1 MARSTDGTRGD
12 VRQSALWGSGNR
24 GGEFRTNALWGK
36 GGRGIVTS
44 IVAVAA
50 LMVPLAAPAGGG
62 ERSKRGGGSG
72 NSDSVNSGSLQAST
86 TYVAPELLMAAE
98 QNPRQKLRVIIRA
111 PQGFG
116 EAENAYKRLR
126 KYLNYREWND
136 NQLEGKHEMIDAVTL
151 EIRAKNVLWLAKIPG
166 LEITSDSEVTLTN
179 SDSEDP
185 TSKQL
190 WPHASGSSR
199 LWEDDTEDFSSR
211 MPAIAIIDSG
221 IESARSDFDGRVIA
235 DVKLS
240 SLPDGPGDTR
250 GHGTFVAGVAAGD
263 ARGYAGAAPA
273 AKLVS
278 IDVMDSS
285 GTALTS
291 DVIAA
296 CEWILA
302 NKDKYNI
309 RVANFSLHSAR
320 PSNFTRD
327 PLDRAVEKLWFSGI
341 VVVVAAGNYGLP
353 DAPSGVKYAPGND
366 PFVITVG
373 AMDLN
378 GTASTLDDDRAPFSA
393 YGYTYDGFMKPELVA
408 AGRYMIGPV
417 PAGSTLAQERKD
429 KMVGTN
435 YVQLSGTSFAAPV
448 IAGTAAQI
456 LARKPNWTPDQVKGA
471 LIATARRV
479 GKAGQGEVGAGQL
492 TASKAVRLSNPPNPN
507 KALNQFLSSSGS
519 GSERRFDATRWLTAA
534 KGSLAWDAVSW
545 ADVSWTDVSWTDV
558 SWSDVSWAD
567 VSWADVLTSEA
578 DSAHEDAVA
587 GDANEAGYGLTDA
600 DLAALLTDPDLGPV
614 EISSPVEVLT
624 EVEAVTSAP
633 TAAVDP
639 TSVVTLEPAATP
651 APVETLAPVTDAAT
665 APLTAPVSTGP

>member
-44 IVAVAA
+44 IVSVAA
-50 LMVPLAAPAGGG
+50 LMVPLAAPAGDDG
-62 ERSKRGGGSG
+62 RSKRGGNSG
-72 NSDSVNSGSLQAST
+72 PVNSGSLQAST
-86 TYVAPELLMAAE
+86 TYIAPELLMAAV
-98 QNPRQKLRVIIRA
+98 QSPRQKLRVIIRA
-111 PQGFG
+111 PQGFS
-116 EAENAYKRLR
+116 EAENAFKRFR
-126 KYLNYREWND
+126 KYLNHREWSD
-136 NQLEGKHEMIDAVTL
+136 NTMEAEHEIIDAVTL
-151 EIRAKNVLWLAKIPG
+151 EIRAKHLIWLAKLPG
-166 LEITSDSEVTLTN
+166 LEITSDSEVKL
-179 SDSEDP
+179 SDWDDP

-211 MPAIAIIDSG
+211 MPAIAVVDSG
-221 IESARSDFDGRVIA
+221 IESARSDFAGRVVA

-278 IDVMDSS
+278 IDVMDST

-302 NKDKYNI
+302 NKAKYNI

-320 PSNFTRD
+320 PSNFHRD

-353 DAPSGVKYAPGND
+353 DGPSGVKYAPGND

-378 GTASTLDDDRAPFSA
+378 GSANTADDDRAPFSA

-417 PAGSTLAQERKD
+417 PAGSTLAKERKD

-435 YVQLSGTSFAAPV
+435 YVQLSGTSFAAP
-448 IAGTAAQI
+448 IISGTAAQI
-456 LARKPNWTPDQVKGA
+456 LARRPNWTPDQVKGA
-471 LIATARRV
+471 LVATARKV
-479 GKAGQGEVGAGQL
+479 GKASIGEVGAGQL
-492 TASKAVRLSNPPNPN
+492 TASVAVRMSNPPNPN

-519 GSERRFDATRWLTAA
+519 GGELRFDTTRWLTAA

-545 ADVSWTDVSWTDV
+545 ADVSWTDVSW
-558 SWSDVSWAD
+558 SDVSWAD
-567 VSWADVLTSEA
+567 VSWADVVTSEA
-578 DSAHEDAVA
+578 DSAHEDAVE

-600 DLAALLTDPDLGPV
+600 DLAALLTDPNLGPV
-614 EISSPVEVLT
+614 EISTPVEVLT
-624 EVEAVTSAP
+624 EAEAVTSAP
-633 TAAVDP
+633 TAVVDP
-639 TSVVTLEPAATP
+639 TSVVTLEPAAPP
-651 APVETLAPVTDAAT
+651 APVVTLAPVTQAAT
-665 APLTAPVSTGP
+665 APLTAPVSAGP